1 MNYEDVIYG
10 QPSNATFSSKTELV
24 EYSVVLAS
32 PASASIRGCSQKKKL
47 GLETLYRRR
56 WMRRLRLLYKALSNK
71 IKKYIYKLISP
82 IRHPFRNSNLLAAF
96 PYKTEYLNT
105 SFFSVCHK

>member
-32 PASASIRGCSQKKKL
+32 PASASIRGCSQKK
-47 GLETLYRRR
+47 
-56 WMRRLRLLYKALSNK
+56 N
-71 IKKYIYKLISP
+71 
-82 IRHPFRNSNLLAAF
+82 
-96 PYKTEYLNT
+96 
-105 SFFSVCHK
+105 